1 METQLSDKF
10 NDFQIEVGKLQSKP
24 QDLERQL
31 SANQGKLARLKVARS
46 SQLALDETEKAK
58 TLAKQIESLQ
68 EEIEILQAKIAAYG
82 PGGQRSAQYLVAN
95 AGGSELF
102 DLALSIVEKSADIAP
117 DLETELQYFVSWG
130 AEGEKQKYLD
140 KIEDLSNKLA
150 KLGATCRAGLYC
162 QQFLPDE
169 LRQCRKPRLIAPLQS
184 KFQIDVTQVGEVY
197 KPLSKVYLP
206 D

>member
-31 SANQGKLARLKVARS
+31 SEKQGKLSRLTVARS

-130 AEGEKQKYLD
+130 AEEEKQKYLD
-140 KIEDLSNKLA
+140 KIEDFSNKLA
-150 KLGATCRAGLYC
+150 KLWEICRAGLYC